1 MELLKTLQALNAC
14 HGPSGDESDVAA
26 AIERLAAPYADECFR
41 DALGN
46 LIVHKR
52 GRGPKVLFAAHMDS
66 IGFIVT
72 HIDGD
77 GFLRFG
83 RLGGLTPAEVLSA
96 PVRFK
101 NGVRGVVALE
111 GKKKPKAGQQRG
123 GLRP

>member
-77 GFLRFG
+77 GFYASGGWADLPRLRC
-83 RLGGLTPAEVLSA
+83 S
-96 PVRFK
+96 
-101 NGVRGVVALE
+101 
-111 GKKKPKAGQQRG
+111 
-123 GLRP
+123 LRRCVSKTVCGAWWPWRAKRSRRT